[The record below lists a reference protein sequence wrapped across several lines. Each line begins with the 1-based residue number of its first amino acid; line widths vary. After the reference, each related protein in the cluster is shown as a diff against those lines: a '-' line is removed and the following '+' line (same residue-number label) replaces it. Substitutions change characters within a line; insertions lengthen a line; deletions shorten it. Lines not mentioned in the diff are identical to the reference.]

1 MFTKNQLKKYASL
14 VLKVGVNLQKN
25 QELVIF
31 SPVEC
36 APVTRI
42 LVEEAYKEGASL
54 VRVRWE
60 DEKVN
65 RLNYLFADI
74 DKLSDVPDYQVKERD
89 YMLDNKVAYI
99 AIDADDPNIYN
110 GIDEKRLSICAK
122 KRGIAFKKWREA
134 TMNNEIRWCVCSLPT
149 LAWAKQ
155 VFPNSKT
162 PLKDLTVKIKETMRL
177 DSKNP
182 VKAWEKHLKT
192 LNKRAKFLNRQN
204 FEYLEFK
211 NSLGT
216 DLRVGLAKNHLW
228 LAAEEMAKDNIKF
241 TANIPTEEIFTC
253 PHAFKVDGV
262 LKSALP
268 LCYQGNIIDNF
279 SISFKDGKVV
289 DFSAEKGSETL
300 KELIE
305 TDEGTY
311 RLGEVALVPKNS
323 PIAKQKILYFN
334 TLFDENASS
343 HLAIG
348 KAYPT
353 TVKNGSN
360 LTKEEL
366 VKLGVNDST
375 EHVDFMIGT
384 SDLSVVG
391 VKKSGEKITIFS
403 DGDFVI

>member
-1 MFTKNQLKKYASL
+1 MFTKNQLKKYFSL
-14 VLKVGVNLQKN
+14 VLKIGVNLQKG
-25 QELVIF
+25 QELVVF

-36 APVTRI
+36 ADTTRL
-42 LVEEAYKEGASL
+42 LVETAYKEGASL
-54 VRVRWE
+54 VRVKWE
-60 DEKVN
+60 DEQVN
-65 RLNYLFADI
+65 RLNYLYADI
-74 DKLSDVPDYQVKERD
+74 DALSEVPEFMVKEKD
-89 YMLDNKVAYI
+89 YMLDKKVAYI
-99 AIDADDPNIYN
+99 AIDAEDPNIYK
-110 GIDEKRLSICAK
+110 GVDEKRLAICAK

-182 VKAWEKHLKT
+182 VKAWEQHLKR
-192 LNKRAKFLNRQN
+192 LNKRANFLNKQN

-211 NSLGT
+211 NALGT
-216 DLRVGLAKNHLW
+216 DLRVGLAKDHLW
-228 LAAEEMAKDNIKF
+228 LAAEETAKDNIKF

-262 LKSALP
+262 LKNALP
-268 LCYQGNIIDNF
+268 LVHQGNIIDNF
-279 SISFKDGKVV
+279 SITFKDGKVT
-289 DFSAEKGSETL
+289 DFSAEKGYETL

-311 RLGEVALVPKNS
+311 RLGEVALVPKSS

-334 TLFDENASS
+334 TLFDENASC

-360 LTKEEL
+360 LSKEEL

-391 VKKSGEKITIFS
+391 VKKSGERITIFT